1 MGLRRRKLRGMMM
14 TKKGRGESQREIKG
28 NIYFLEIKT
37 NFVLSFLVSFLCP
50 FFVFPSFYFYL
61 SFLIR
66 PTISLKSLP
75 SSTCRP
81 FNSFRHPHLQELR
94 RRLGVLE
101 KALKQQVQAEVGR
114 HRATAKKL
122 YSLQLE
128 HHKLEEQLKV
138 GNLSPSLSRRNG
150 RSLSL
155 TLQSLVFNICTC
167 SPAQRPYR
175 TSSVN
180 FCLSV

>member
-1 MGLRRRKLRGMMM
+1 M
-14 TKKGRGESQREIKG
+14 
-28 NIYFLEIKT
+28 F
-37 NFVLSFLVSFLCP
+37 F

-66 PTISLKSLP
+66 PTFSLKSLP

-81 FNSFRHPHLQELR
+81 FNSFRYLHLQELR

-138 GNLSPSLSRRNG
+138 GNLSPSPFTAKWSLAFPDPSVSRLQYLLVQSRPKALSHFLRQFLPFRVNEG
-150 RSLSL
+150 
-155 TLQSLVFNICTC
+155 LQVCMQTGHLPEDVATV
-167 SPAQRPYR
+167 
-175 TSSVN
+175 SV
-180 FCLSV
+180 